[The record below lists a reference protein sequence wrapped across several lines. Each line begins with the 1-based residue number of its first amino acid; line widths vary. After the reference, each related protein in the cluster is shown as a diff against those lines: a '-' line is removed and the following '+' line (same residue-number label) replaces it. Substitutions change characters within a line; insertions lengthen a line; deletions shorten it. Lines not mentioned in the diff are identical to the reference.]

1 MGRAEELF
9 LRIRSGGAAE
19 IHAMIS
25 GAVVEEL
32 FLDYKQSSTTLPAAK
47 LADADRRNLA
57 KAIAGFGNSEG
68 GVVIWGVDCRR
79 TDEGDVPTTAVP
91 IAQPIALKTLFDG
104 AIGGLTLPPHSGVE
118 NLAVLNEA
126 PARGGFVVTYIPVG
140 SHVPYQTLVAKQE
153 YYVRAG
159 SNFLPVPHGVLAGLF
174 GRAPQ
179 PNPVPIVRFG
189 TVQKRDRMMV
199 LRLDVSV
206 VNKGRGFAE
215 DIFCVVDAKWPR
227 PSSVQYPYDV
237 DVQAGRK
244 HWRSTADGRDCCT
257 LMLGDTVLPPGTERS
272 AFHIHIEVTARGLG
286 DYAFAISC
294 GCRGGPGDAQKI
306 VLPATLVD
314 GAFAYYS
321 SEHGGQ
327 VKEEDERQHIF
338 FSDAL
343 RPRSAIP

>member
-9 LRIRSGGAAE
+9 LRIRSRGAME

-25 GAVVEEL
+25 GTVVEEL
-32 FLDYKQSSTTLPAAK
+32 FLDYKQSSTTLPATK

-57 KAIAGFGNSEG
+57 KAIAGFGNAEG
-68 GVVIWGVDCRR
+68 GLVVWGVDCRR
-79 TDEGDVPTTAVP
+79 TDEGDVPTAAVP
-91 IAQPIALKTLFDG
+91 ITQPVALKTLFDG
-104 AIGGLTLPPHSGVE
+104 AVGGLTLPPHSGVE

-126 PARGGFVVTYIPVG
+126 PARDGFVITYVPVG
-140 SHVPYQTLVAKQE
+140 THVPYQTLADKRE
-153 YYVRAG
+153 YYIRAG
-159 SNFLPVPHGVLAGLF
+159 SNFLPTPHGVLAGLF

-189 TVQKRDRMMV
+189 TAQKHDRMML

-227 PSSVQYPYDV
+227 PNSVQYPYDI
-237 DVQAGRK
+237 DVQAGRRQ
-244 HWRSTADGRDCCT
+244 WRTMADGRDCCT
-257 LMLGDTVLPPGTERS
+257 LMIGETVLPPGTERS
-272 AFHIHIEVTARGLG
+272 AFHIHVEVAARGLG
-286 DYAFAISC
+286 DYAFAVSC
-294 GCRGGPGDAQKI
+294 GCRGGPGEAQDF

-314 GAFAYYS
+314 SAFAYYS

-327 VKEEDERQHIF
+327 VKQEDERQQIF
-338 FSDAL
+338 FREAL
-343 RPRSAIP
+343 VPCTAIP